1 LTAQQW
7 KGYFMACLELP
18 NETIFTMEMT
28 PIKFGPGSTDEV
40 AYDLKRLVVRNVLI
54 VTDRTIMKLGLPE
67 RVRALLAQ
75 ADISSEIYDH
85 VHVEPTDQSFEAIA
99 TFVKGRDYDG
109 FVAIGGGSSIDSA
122 KAANLLSCYP
132 APVMDYINKPIGK
145 GIPVPGPLKPF
156 VALPTTAGTGAETTA
171 NAIMDVLALKV
182 KTGISHRFLRPSLA
196 IIDPLNTVTLPP
208 MATAYPGFDVLT
220 HALESYT
227 SRPYDTRPRH
237 KPEERP
243 VYIGSNPVSDLWCEK
258 ALEYTG
264 RYLRRAVLNGMD
276 IEARTHMALASTYA
290 GIGFGNAGVHVPH
303 AIAYPVA
310 GMVKNFSPPDYPKEE
325 PMIPHGLSVVITAPS
340 TFRWTYPVNPERH
353 LRAAQLLGA
362 DVNGLTSSE
371 MPEILPRTLLSLMSD
386 TGIPNGLA
394 ALGYGESD
402 VSTLIEGTLKQ
413 QRLLVNSP
421 RTVGAEELQ
430 HVISHS
436 FEYW

>member
-1 LTAQQW
+1 
-7 KGYFMACLELP
+7 
-18 NETIFTMEMT
+18 
-28 PIKFGPGSTDEV
+28 
-40 AYDLKRLVVRNVLI
+40 
-54 VTDRTIMKLGLPE
+54 
-67 RVRALLAQ
+67 
-75 ADISSEIYDH
+75 

-109 FVAIGGGSSIDSA
+109 FVAVGGGSSIDSA

-145 GIPVPGPLKPF
+145 GIPVPGPLKPL

-182 KTGISHRFLRPSLA
+182 KTGISHRYLRPSLA
-196 IIDPLNTVTLPP
+196 IIDPLSTVTLPP

-276 IEARTHMALASTYA
+276 VEARTYMALAATYA

-303 AIAYPVA
+303 AIAYPIA

-340 TFRWTYPVNPERH
+340 TFRWTYPVDPERH

-362 DVNGLTSSE
+362 NVNGLTAAE
-371 MPEILPRTLLSLMSD
+371 MSEILPRTLLSLMSD
-386 TGIPNGLA
+386 TGIPNGLS

-402 VSTLIEGTLKQ
+402 VSTLIDGTLKQ

-421 RTVGAEELQ
+421 RNVGAEELQ
-430 HVISHS
+430 YVIQHS

>member
-1 LTAQQW
+1 M
-7 KGYFMACLELP
+7 GCLDIP
-18 NETIFTMEMT
+18 NETVFTMEMT

-40 AYDLKRLVVRNVLI
+40 AYDLMRLGVRHALI

-67 RVRALLAQ
+67 RVRLLLEDAG
-75 ADISSEIYDH
+75 INTEVYDA

-99 TFVKGRDYDG
+99 SFVRGRDFDG
-109 FVAIGGGSSIDSA
+109 FVAVGGGSSIDSA
-122 KAANLLSCYP
+122 KAANLLGTYP

-145 GIPVPGPLKPF
+145 GIAVPGPLKPL

-182 KTGISHRFLRPSLA
+182 KTGISHRNLRPSLA

-264 RYLRRAVLNGMD
+264 HYLRRAVLNGMD
-276 IEARTHMALASTYA
+276 VEARTYMALAATYA

-303 AIAYPVA
+303 AIAYPIA
-310 GMVKNFSPPDYPKEE
+310 GMVKTFSPPDYPKDE
-325 PMIPHGLSVVITAPS
+325 PMIPHGLSVIITAPS
-340 TFRWTYPVNPERH
+340 TFRWTYPVSPERH

-362 DVNGLTSSE
+362 NVNGLTSAE
-371 MPEILPRTLLSLMSD
+371 MLEILPRTLLSLMND

-394 ALGYGESD
+394 ALGYGEADISA
-402 VSTLIEGTLKQ
+402 LIDGTLKQ

-421 RTVGAEELQ
+421 RVVGAEELQ
-430 HVISHS
+430 HVIHHS

>member
-1 LTAQQW
+1 
-7 KGYFMACLELP
+7 MACLDIP
-18 NETIFTMEMT
+18 NETVFTMEMT
-28 PIKFGPGSTDEV
+28 PIKFGPGATDEV
-40 AYDLKRLVVRNVLI
+40 AYDLKRLGVRHVLI

-67 RVRALLAQ
+67 RVRRLLEEAGIN
-75 ADISSEIYDH
+75 AEIYDA

-109 FVAIGGGSSIDSA
+109 FVAVGGGSSIDSA

-145 GIPVPGPLKPF
+145 GIPVPGPLKPL

-182 KTGISHRFLRPSLA
+182 KTGISHRYLRPSLA

-208 MATAYPGFDVLT
+208 MATAYPGF
-220 HALESYT
+220 
-227 SRPYDTRPRH
+227 
-237 KPEERP
+237 
-243 VYIGSNPVSDLWCEK
+243 EK

-276 IEARTHMALASTYA
+276 VEARTYMALAATYA

-303 AIAYPVA
+303 AIAYPIA

-325 PMIPHGLSVVITAPS
+325 PMIPHGLSVIITAPS
-340 TFRWTYPVNPERH
+340 TFRWTYPVDPERH

-362 DVNGLTSSE
+362 NMNGLTSAE
-371 MPEILPRTLLSLMSD
+371 MPEVLPRTLLSLMSD

-402 VSTLIEGTLKQ
+402 VSTLIDGTLKQ

-430 HVISHS
+430 YVIQHS

>member
-1 LTAQQW
+1 
-7 KGYFMACLELP
+7 MACLDVP
-18 NETIFTMEMT
+18 NETVFTMEMT
-28 PIKFGPGSTDEV
+28 PIKFGPGSTDEI
-40 AYDLKRLVVRNVLI
+40 AYDLKRLGVKTALI
-54 VTDRTIMKLGLPE
+54 VTDRTMMKLGPPE
-67 RVRALLAQ
+67 RVQKLLEESG
-75 ADISSEIYDH
+75 IKSEIYDD

-99 TFVKGRDYDG
+99 AYDKGRDYDG

-145 GIPVPGPLKPF
+145 GIPVPGPLKPL

-182 KTGISHRFLRPSLA
+182 KTGISHRYLRPSLA

-276 IEARTHMALASTYA
+276 VEARTYMALASTYA

-310 GMVKNFSPPDYPKEE
+310 GMVKNFSPPDYPQEE

-353 LRAAQLLGA
+353 IRAAQLLGA
-362 DVNGLTSSE
+362 DVNALTSAE
-371 MPEILPRTLLSLMSD
+371 MPEILSRTLLSLMRD
-386 TGIPNGLA
+386 TGIPNGLT
-394 ALGYGESD
+394 ALGYGEAD
-402 VSTLIEGTLKQ
+402 VSPLIEGTLKQ
-413 QRLLVNSP
+413 QRLLVNCP
-421 RTVGAEELQ
+421 RSVGAEELQ
-430 HVISHS
+430 HVIQQS

>member
-1 LTAQQW
+1 
-7 KGYFMACLELP
+7 MACLDIP
-18 NETIFTMEMT
+18 NETVFTMEMT
-28 PIKFGPGSTDEV
+28 PIKFGPGATDEL
-40 AYDLKRLVVRNVLI
+40 AYDLKRLGVRQVLI
-54 VTDRTIMKLGLPE
+54 VTDRTIMKLGLPG
-67 RVRALLAQ
+67 RARTMLMEAG
-75 ADISSEIYDH
+75 INTEIYDA
-85 VHVEPTDQSFEAIA
+85 VHVEPTDQSFEEIA

-182 KTGISHRFLRPSLA
+182 KTGISHRYLRPTLA

-208 MATAYPGFDVLT
+208 TATAYPGFDVLT

-227 SRPYDTRPRH
+227 SRPFDTRPRH

-276 IEARTHMALASTYA
+276 IEARTYMALAATYA

-340 TFRWTYPVNPERH
+340 TFRWTYPVDPERH

-362 DVNGLTSSE
+362 NVNGLTAAE
-371 MPEILPRTLLSLMSD
+371 MPEVLPRTLLSLMND

-394 ALGYGESD
+394 ALGYGEAD
-402 VSTLIEGTLKQ
+402 VSALIDGTLKQ

-430 HVISHS
+430 HVIEHS

>member
-1 LTAQQW
+1 
-7 KGYFMACLELP
+7 MACLDLP
-18 NETIFTMEMT
+18 NETVFTMEMT

-40 AYDLKRLVVRNVLI
+40 AYDLKRLAVKTVLI
-54 VTDRTIMKLGLPE
+54 VTDRTMMKLGPPE
-67 RVRALLAQ
+67 RVQKLLEESG
-75 ADISSEIYDH
+75 IKSEIYDD

-99 TFVKGRDYDG
+99 AYVKGRDYDG

-145 GIPVPGPLKPF
+145 GIPVPGPLKPL

-182 KTGISHRFLRPSLA
+182 KTGISHRYLRPSLA

-276 IEARTHMALASTYA
+276 VEARTYMALASTYA

-310 GMVKNFSPPDYPKEE
+310 GMVKNFSPPDYPQEE

-353 LRAAQLLGA
+353 IRAAQLLGA
-362 DVNGLTSSE
+362 DVNALTSAE
-371 MPEILPRTLLSLMSD
+371 MPEILSRTLLSLMRD
-386 TGIPNGLA
+386 TGIPNGLT
-394 ALGYGESD
+394 ALGYGEAD
-402 VSTLIEGTLKQ
+402 VSPRIEGTLKQ
-413 QRLLVNSP
+413 QRLLVNCP
-421 RTVGAEELQ
+421 RSVGAEELQ
-430 HVISHS
+430 HVIQQS
-436 FEYW
+436 FAYW

>member
-1 LTAQQW
+1 
-7 KGYFMACLELP
+7 MACLDLP
-18 NETIFTMEMT
+18 NETVFTMEMT

-40 AYDLKRLVVRNVLI
+40 AYDLKRLAVKTVLI
-54 VTDRTIMKLGLPE
+54 VTDRTMMKLGPPE
-67 RVRALLAQ
+67 RVQKLLEESG
-75 ADISSEIYDH
+75 IKSEIYDD

-99 TFVKGRDYDG
+99 AYVKGRDYDG

-145 GIPVPGPLKPF
+145 GIPVPGPLKPL

-182 KTGISHRFLRPSLA
+182 KTGISHRYLRPSLA

-276 IEARTHMALASTYA
+276 VEARTYMALASTYA

-310 GMVKNFSPPDYPKEE
+310 GMVKNFSPPDYPQEE
-325 PMIPHGLSVVITAPS
+325 PMIPHGLSVIITAPS

-353 LRAAQLLGA
+353 IRAAQLLGA
-362 DVNGLTSSE
+362 DVNGLTSDE
-371 MPEILPRTLLSLMSD
+371 MPEILSRTLLSLMRD
-386 TGIPNGLA
+386 TDIPNGLTE
-394 ALGYGESD
+394 LGYGEAD
-402 VSTLIEGTLKQ
+402 VSPLIEGTLKQ
-413 QRLLVNSP
+413 QRLLVNCP
-421 RTVGAEELQ
+421 RSVGAEELQ
-430 HVISHS
+430 HVIQQS

>member
-1 LTAQQW
+1 
-7 KGYFMACLELP
+7 MACLDLP
-18 NETIFTMEMT
+18 NETVFTMEMT

-40 AYDLKRLVVRNVLI
+40 AYDLKHLGVRHVLI
-54 VTDRTIMKLGLPE
+54 VTDRTLMKLGLPE
-67 RVRALLAQ
+67 RVRTL
-75 ADISSEIYDH
+75 IEESGINSEIYDDT
-85 VHVEPTDQSFEAIA
+85 HVEPTDQSFEAIA
-99 TFVKGRDYDG
+99 SFVKGRDYDG

-145 GIPVPGPLKPF
+145 GAPVPGPLKPL

-182 KTGISHRFLRPSLA
+182 KTGISHRFLRPTLA

-227 SRPYDTRPRH
+227 SRPYNTRPRH

-264 RYLRRAVLNGMD
+264 SYLRRAVLNGMD
-276 IEARTHMALASTYA
+276 VEARTYMALASTYA

-310 GMVKNFSPPDYPKEE
+310 GMVKHFSPPDYPKEE

-362 DVNGLTSSE
+362 NVNGLTSTE
-371 MPEILPRTLLSLMSD
+371 MPEILPRTLLSMMRD
-386 TGIPNGLA
+386 TGIPNGLE

-402 VSTLIEGTLKQ
+402 ISALIEGTLKQ

-421 RTVGAEELQ
+421 RAAGAEELQ
-430 HVISHS
+430 HVIEES